1 MLNGYLKLG
10 HGPRKVLVLSGWFG
24 SSADW
29 DGTHTALDLDAFTY
43 VFFDYRGYGRSMHL
57 TGEYSFA
64 ESTIDALRVVDALHW
79 DRFSLI
85 GHSMGGMAMQRILL
99 AAPERI
105 EKMVGIAAVPACGAK
120 MPAERLAMFNAAVDD
135 VALRAQILNAS
146 TGNRMSQAWLTYMA
160 RLSCET
166 SAPAA
171 FKAYLQEWTGA
182 DFTEQ
187 VKGNQTPVKI
197 IIGANDPSMTVE
209 RMTGSWL
216 TWYRHA
222 EIETLAN
229 AGHYP
234 MQETP
239 IALAS
244 TMQAFLK

>member
-1 MLNGYLKLG
+1 
-10 HGPRKVLVLSGWFG
+10 
-24 SSADW
+24 
-29 DGTHTALDLDAFTY
+29 
-43 VFFDYRGYGRSMHL
+43 
-57 TGEYSFA
+57 
-64 ESTIDALRVVDALHW
+64 VVDALRW
-79 DRFSLI
+79 DRFSLV

-120 MPAERLAMFNAAVDD
+120 MPAERLAMFNNAVDD
-135 VALRAQILNAS
+135 LALRAQILNAS
-146 TGNRMSQAWLTYMA
+146 TGSRMSQAWLTYMA

-166 SAPAA
+166 SLPAA

-187 VKGNQTPVKI
+187 VKGNQTPVKL

-209 RMTGSWL
+209 RMAASWL
-216 TWYRHA
+216 AWYPNA
-222 EIETLAN
+222 ELETLAN

-244 TMQAFLK
+244 TVQAFLQ